1 MYYFLKKNCP
11 FTESFQVVSVLK
23 VLKLNL
29 MNNHQ
34 TNKQKNNRQ
43 LAQTFMAK
51 VIVYNGARRERKKNK
66 VSAFFLSMW
75 SLFQRTFPGDG
86 HEKNS
91 VDAILNPGTS

>member
-43 LAQTFMAK
+43 LAQTFIAK

-66 VSAFFLSMW
+66 VPPFFSPCGLYS
-75 SLFQRTFPGDG
+75 SEHFQEMDTKKTVLTPY
-86 HEKNS
+86 
-91 VDAILNPGTS
+91 

>member
-1 MYYFLKKNCP
+1 MYYFLKKNSP
-11 FTESFQVVSVLK
+11 FTESFQVVSGLK

-43 LAQTFMAK
+43 LAQTFIAK

-75 SLFQRTFPGDG
+75 SLFQRRFPGVG
-86 HEKNS
+86 HERT
-91 VDAILNPGTS
+91 VLTPY